1 MNKQKTKPKK
11 SLKKTSDDIYVI
23 LDLHSEAI
31 EDGNI
36 LFADII
42 KRLEFLESGK

>member
-1 MNKQKTKPKK
+1 MTKKKESNKENTIE
-11 SLKKTSDDIYVI
+11 TIYKI

-36 LFADII
+36 LFDDII
-42 KRLEFLESGK
+42 NRLEFLETGK